1 MRRHFPDTHMEEYA
15 GQATFEDSHVVR
27 VGEERLTA
35 HKIFINVG
43 ARAYVPA
50 NGYDDVDYLTNV
62 SMMDVD
68 EVPEHLVIIG
78 GSYVGLD
85 PWPGILRRP

>member
-1 MRRHFPDTHMEEYA
+1 MEEYA